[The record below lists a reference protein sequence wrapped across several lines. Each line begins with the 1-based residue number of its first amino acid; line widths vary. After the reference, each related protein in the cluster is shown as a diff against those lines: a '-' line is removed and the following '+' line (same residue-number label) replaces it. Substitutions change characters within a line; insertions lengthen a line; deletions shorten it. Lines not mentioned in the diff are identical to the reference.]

1 MLRDGSQVEVWYMKK
16 IIDVRNVRKTFKKD
30 ATQDLLVLD
39 QINLSVKAGEIVA
52 LLGTSGSGKSTLLR
66 IISGLISPS
75 SGSVSL
81 MGAPV
86 TGPVSG
92 VGMVFQHF
100 ALMPWMTVLENVEI
114 GLEAQGIPIKARR
127 KRALQ
132 AIDLVGMDGFES
144 AYPRE
149 LSGGMRQRVGIA
161 RALVIEP
168 KVLLLD
174 EPFSALDILTADNL
188 RNDLLRLWM
197 KKSTNIQSMLMVT
210 HNIEEAATM
219 ADRILIFGHNPGSI
233 REEIKVT
240 VEQPR
245 TEKPVVIQSIMEEIY
260 QKIAKVNRADH
271 AVGQRFQV
279 ISLYHRLP
287 RVEVGSMIGLLEAL
301 GSEEFK
307 KDSDLSTL
315 AEELYLDVDD
325 LMSIIDCLE
334 ILRLAFIDSG
344 HVSLTPAGVQFSE
357 ADILERKKIFARQL
371 QDHVP
376 LVRHILRVL
385 HGRSSHS
392 ASGQR
397 FLIEL
402 QDDLSDVAAAEVLK
416 TVIEWGRY
424 AELFAYNDNTDTLSF
439 DNPK

>member
-1 MLRDGSQVEVWYMKK
+1 MSTIIEVV
-16 IIDVRNVRKTFKKD
+16 DVRKTFKKD
-30 ATQDLLVLD
+30 ASQDLLVLD
-39 QINLSVKAGEIVA
+39 QINLSIQSGEIVA

-66 IISGLISPS
+66 IISGLIQPS
-75 SGSVSL
+75 AGKVYFSGQ
-81 MGAPV
+81 PV
-86 TGPVSG
+86 KGPVSG
-92 VGMVFQHF
+92 VGMVFQSF
-100 ALMPWMTVLENVEI
+100 ALMPWMSVLENVEI
-114 GLEAQGIPIKARR
+114 GLEALGVSVQDRR
-127 KRALQ
+127 ERALR
-132 AIDLVGMDGFES
+132 AIDMVGMDGFES

-188 RNDLLRLWM
+188 RNDLLQLWM
-197 KKSTNIQSMLMVT
+197 KKTTKMQSMLLVT
-210 HNIEEAATM
+210 HNIEEAAVM
-219 ADRILIFGHNPGSI
+219 ADRILIFGHDPGSI
-233 REEIKVT
+233 RDEIKISVAR
-240 VEQPR
+240 PR
-245 TEKPVVIQSIMEEIY
+245 SEKPIVVQSIMEEVY
-260 QKIAKVNRADH
+260 QKIAKVNRSNNT
-271 AVGQRFQV
+271 VGQRFQV

-307 KDSDLSTL
+307 QDSDLSTL

-334 ILRLAFIDSG
+334 ILRMAFIDAG

-385 HGRSSHS
+385 NGRSSHS

-397 FLIEL
+397 FSVEL
-402 QDDLSDVAAAEVLK
+402 QDDLSDIAASEVLK

-439 DNPK
+439 DNP

>member
-1 MLRDGSQVEVWYMKK
+1 MSTIIEVV
-16 IIDVRNVRKTFKKD
+16 DVRKTFKKD
-30 ATQDLLVLD
+30 ASQDLLVLD
-39 QINLSVKAGEIVA
+39 QINLSIQSGEIVA

-66 IISGLISPS
+66 IISGLIQPS
-75 SGSVSL
+75 AGKVYFSGR
-81 MGAPV
+81 PV
-86 TGPVSG
+86 KGPVSG
-92 VGMVFQHF
+92 VGMVFQSF
-100 ALMPWMTVLENVEI
+100 ALMPWMSVLENVEI
-114 GLEAQGIPIKARR
+114 GLEALGVSIQDRR
-127 KRALQ
+127 ERALR
-132 AIDLVGMDGFES
+132 AIDMVGMDGFES

-188 RNDLLRLWM
+188 RNDLLQLWM
-197 KKSTNIQSMLMVT
+197 KKTTKMQSMLLVT
-210 HNIEEAATM
+210 HNIEEAAVM
-219 ADRILIFGHNPGSI
+219 ADRIFIFGHDPGSI
-233 REEIKVT
+233 RDEIKISVSR
-240 VEQPR
+240 PR
-245 TEKPVVIQSIMEEIY
+245 SEKPVVIQSIMEEVY
-260 QKIAKVNRADH
+260 QKIAKVNRSNNT
-271 AVGQRFQV
+271 VGQRFQV

-334 ILRLAFIDSG
+334 ILRMAFIDAG

-385 HGRSSHS
+385 NGRSSHS
-392 ASGQR
+392 VSGQR
-397 FLIEL
+397 FSVEL
-402 QDDLSDVAAAEVLK
+402 QDDLSDIAASEVLK

-439 DNPK
+439 DNP

>member
-1 MLRDGSQVEVWYMKK
+1 MGAIIEVH
-16 IIDVRNVRKTFKKD
+16 NVRKTFKKD
-30 ATQDLLVLD
+30 STQDLLVLD
-39 QINLSVKAGEIVA
+39 QINLSVKSGEIVA

-66 IISGLISPS
+66 IISGLIAPS
-75 SGSVSL
+75 SGQVRFMGQSVY
-81 MGAPV
+81 
-86 TGPVSG
+86 GPVPG
-92 VGMVFQHF
+92 VGMVFQSF

-114 GLEAQGIPIKARR
+114 GLEAQGLSLKDRR
-127 KRALQ
+127 ERALQ
-132 AIDLVGMDGFES
+132 AIDMVGMDGFES

-168 KVLLLD
+168 QVLLLD

-197 KKSTNIQSMLMVT
+197 KKSTKMKSMLLVT
-210 HNIEEAATM
+210 HNIEEAAVM

-233 REEIKVT
+233 RDEIV
-240 VEQPR
+240 VNVDRPR
-245 TEKPVVIQSIMEEIY
+245 SDKPVVVQSIMEEIY
-260 QKIAKVNRADH
+260 QKIAKVNRSDN

-279 ISLYHRLP
+279 ITLYHRLP

-307 KDSDLSTL
+307 QDSDLSTL
-315 AEELYLDVDD
+315 AEELHLDVDD

-344 HVSLTPAGVQFSE
+344 HVSLTQVGVQFSE
-357 ADILERKKIFARQL
+357 ADILDRKKIFARQL

-385 HGRSSHS
+385 NGRSNHS
-392 ASGQR
+392 VSGQR

-402 QDDLSDVAAAEVLK
+402 QDDLSDVAASEVLK

-439 DNPK
+439 DNP

>member
-1 MLRDGSQVEVWYMKK
+1 MLSDGSQVEVWYMKK

-197 KKSTNIQSMLMVT
+197 KK
-210 HNIEEAATM
+210 
-219 ADRILIFGHNPGSI
+219 
-233 REEIKVT
+233 
-240 VEQPR
+240 
-245 TEKPVVIQSIMEEIY
+245 
-260 QKIAKVNRADH
+260 
-271 AVGQRFQV
+271 
-279 ISLYHRLP
+279 
-287 RVEVGSMIGLLEAL
+287 
-301 GSEEFK
+301 
-307 KDSDLSTL
+307 
-315 AEELYLDVDD
+315 
-325 LMSIIDCLE
+325 
-334 ILRLAFIDSG
+334 
-344 HVSLTPAGVQFSE
+344 
-357 ADILERKKIFARQL
+357 
-371 QDHVP
+371 
-376 LVRHILRVL
+376 
-385 HGRSSHS
+385 
-392 ASGQR
+392 
-397 FLIEL
+397 
-402 QDDLSDVAAAEVLK
+402 
-416 TVIEWGRY
+416 
-424 AELFAYNDNTDTLSF
+424 
-439 DNPK
+439 

>member
-1 MLRDGSQVEVWYMKK
+1 MSA
-16 IIDVRNVRKTFKKD
+16 IIEVRNVRKTFKKD
-30 ATQDLLVLD
+30 STQDLLVLD
-39 QINLSVKAGEIVA
+39 QIDLRVEPGEIVA

-66 IISGLISPS
+66 IISGLITPS
-75 SGSVSL
+75 SGEVDL
-81 MGAPV
+81 LGKPVRGPAP
-86 TGPVSG
+86 G
-92 VGMVFQHF
+92 VGMVFQSF

-114 GLEAQGIPIKARR
+114 GLEAQGVSLKSRR
-127 KRALQ
+127 ERALKT
-132 AIDLVGMDGFES
+132 IDMVGMDGFES

-197 KKSTNIQSMLMVT
+197 KKSTKIQSMLLVT
-210 HNIEEAATM
+210 HNIEEAAIM

-233 REEIKVT
+233 RDEIVVS
-240 VEQPR
+240 VERPR
-245 TEKPVVIQSIMEEIY
+245 TEKPVVIQSIMEDIY
-260 QKIAKVNRADH
+260 QKIAKVNRSDN

-279 ISLYHRLP
+279 ITLYHRLP

-301 GSEEFK
+301 GSAEFK
-307 KDSDLSTL
+307 QDSDLSTL
-315 AEELYLDVDD
+315 AEELYLDLDD

-334 ILRLAFIDSG
+334 ILRMAFIDSG
-344 HVSLTPAGVQFSE
+344 HVSLTPSGTLFSE

-371 QDHVP
+371 KDHVP

-385 HGRSSHS
+385 LGRSSHS
-392 ASGQR
+392 VSGQR

-402 QDDLSDVAAAEVLK
+402 QDDLSDAAASEVLK

-439 DNPK
+439 DNP

>member
-1 MLRDGSQVEVWYMKK
+1 MGAIIEVN
-16 IIDVRNVRKTFKKD
+16 NVRKTFKKD

-39 QINLSVKAGEIVA
+39 QIDLAVKPGEIVA

-66 IISGLISPS
+66 IISGLIAPS
-75 SGSVSL
+75 SGQVKF
-81 MGAPV
+81 MGQ
-86 TGPVSG
+86 PVSGPIPG
-92 VGMVFQHF
+92 VGMVFQSF

-114 GLEAQGIPIKARR
+114 GLEAQGLPLKTRR
-127 KRALQ
+127 ERALK
-132 AIDLVGMDGFES
+132 AIDMVGMDGFES

-168 KVLLLD
+168 RVLLLD

-197 KKSTNIQSMLMVT
+197 KKSTKMESMLLVT
-210 HNIEEAATM
+210 HNIEEAAVM

-233 REEIKVT
+233 RDEIV
-240 VEQPR
+240 VNVARPR
-245 TEKPVVIQSIMEEIY
+245 SEKPVVVQSIMEDIY
-260 QKIAKVNRADH
+260 QKIAKVNRSDN

-279 ISLYHRLP
+279 ITLYHRLP

-307 KDSDLSTL
+307 QDSDLSTL
-315 AEELYLDVDD
+315 AEELHLDVDD

-334 ILRLAFIDSG
+334 ILRLAFIDAG
-344 HVSLTPAGVQFSE
+344 HVSLTQAGIHFSE

-385 HGRSSHS
+385 HGRSNHS
-392 ASGQR
+392 VSGQR

-402 QDDLSDVAAAEVLK
+402 QDDLSDAAASEVLK

-424 AELFAYNDNTDTLSF
+424 AELFAYSDNSDTLSF
-439 DNPK
+439 DNP

>member
-1 MLRDGSQVEVWYMKK
+1 MGN
-16 IIDVRNVRKTFKKD
+16 IINVRNVRKTFKKD

-39 QINLSVKAGEIVA
+39 QINLSVKSGEIVA

-75 SGSVSL
+75 SGSVSF

-86 TGPVSG
+86 RGPVAG

-114 GLEAQGIPIKARR
+114 GLEAQGVPVKARR

-132 AIDLVGMDGFES
+132 AIDQVGMDGFES

-174 EPFSALDILTADNL
+174 EPFSALDMLTADNL

-197 KKSTNIQSMLMVT
+197 KKSTNIQSMLLVT

-233 REEIKVT
+233 REEILIS
-240 VEQPR
+240 VER
-245 TEKPVVIQSIMEEIY
+245 LRAEKPVVVQSIMEEFI
-260 QKIAKVNRADH
+260 R
-271 AVGQRFQV
+271 
-279 ISLYHRLP
+279 RLLK
-287 RVEVGSMIGLLEAL
+287 S
-301 GSEEFK
+301 
-307 KDSDLSTL
+307 
-315 AEELYLDVDD
+315 
-325 LMSIIDCLE
+325 
-334 ILRLAFIDSG
+334 
-344 HVSLTPAGVQFSE
+344 
-357 ADILERKKIFARQL
+357 
-371 QDHVP
+371 
-376 LVRHILRVL
+376 
-385 HGRSSHS
+385 
-392 ASGQR
+392 
-397 FLIEL
+397 IEL
-402 QDDLSDVAAAEVLK
+402 TMLSGNAS
-416 TVIEWGRY
+416 R
-424 AELFAYNDNTDTLSF
+424 
-439 DNPK
+439 

>member
-1 MLRDGSQVEVWYMKK
+1 MGAIIEVHQ
-16 IIDVRNVRKTFKKD
+16 VRKTFKKD

-39 QINLSVKAGEIVA
+39 QIDLSIHPGEIVA

-66 IISGLISPS
+66 IIAGLIEPS
-75 SGSVSL
+75 SGQVAFEGESVK
-81 MGAPV
+81 
-86 TGPVSG
+86 GPVSG
-92 VGMVFQHF
+92 VGMVFQSF

-114 GLEAQGIPIKARR
+114 GLEAKGVSVQERR
-127 KRALQ
+127 ERALR
-132 AIDLVGMDGFES
+132 AIDMVGMDGFES

-197 KKSTNIQSMLMVT
+197 KKHTQMQSMLLVT
-210 HNIEEAATM
+210 HNIEEAAVM

-233 REEIKVT
+233 RHEIVVD
-240 VEQPR
+240 VERPR
-245 TEKPVVIQSIMEEIY
+245 TEKPVVVQSIMEEIY

-271 AVGQRFQV
+271 ALGQRFQV
-279 ISLYHRLP
+279 ITLYHRLP
-287 RVEVGSMIGLLEAL
+287 RVEVDSMTALLEAL

-307 KDSDLSTL
+307 RDSDLSTL

-334 ILRLAFIDSG
+334 ILRMAFIDAG
-344 HVSLTPAGVQFSE
+344 HVSLTEAGSRFSE

-385 HGRSSHS
+385 HGRSTHS
-392 ASGQR
+392 VSGQR

-402 QDDLSDVAAAEVLK
+402 QDDLSDAAAGEVLK

-424 AELFAYNDNTDTLSF
+424 AELFAYNDNSDTLSF
-439 DNPK
+439 DNPQ

>member
-1 MLRDGSQVEVWYMKK
+1 MSAIIEV
-16 IIDVRNVRKTFKKD
+16 VNVRKTFKKD

-39 QINLSVKAGEIVA
+39 QINLSIQPGEIVA

-66 IISGLISPS
+66 IISGLIQPS
-75 SGSVSL
+75 SGQVYFS
-81 MGAPV
+81 GQPV
-86 TGPVSG
+86 NGTMSG
-92 VGMVFQHF
+92 VGMVFQSF

-114 GLEAQGIPIKARR
+114 GLEAQGISLQNRR
-127 KRALQ
+127 ERALR
-132 AIDLVGMDGFES
+132 AIDMVGMDGFES

-168 KVLLLD
+168 KILLLD

-188 RNDLLRLWM
+188 RNDLLQLWM
-197 KKSTNIQSMLMVT
+197 KKTTKIQSMLLVT
-210 HNIEEAATM
+210 HNIEEAALM

-233 REEIKVT
+233 RDEIKIFVDR
-240 VEQPR
+240 PR
-245 TEKPVVIQSIMEEIY
+245 SEKPVVVQSIMEEVY
-260 QKIAKVNRADH
+260 QKIAKVNRSDNT
-271 AVGQRFQV
+271 VGQRFQV
-279 ISLYHRLP
+279 VSLYHRIP

-307 KDSDLSTL
+307 QDSDLSTL

-334 ILRLAFIDSG
+334 ILRMAFIDSG
-344 HVSLTPAGVQFSE
+344 QVALTQAGVQFSE
-357 ADILERKKIFARQL
+357 ADILERKKIFACQL

-385 HGRSSHS
+385 NGRSSHS
-392 ASGQR
+392 VSGQR
-397 FLIEL
+397 FLVEL
-402 QDDLSDVAAAEVLK
+402 QDDLSEDAANEVLK

-439 DNPK
+439 DNP